1 MSFPTGP
8 TVGVFA
14 PNTNSANT
22 PPPNA
27 DNLSGAGAR
36 RNKTQSQFLNTIA
49 TLAELAASQ
58 RKEIVEAR
66 AAYDKA
72 TNFSSNLMSECVA
85 ATNRAVAAELECSRL
100 LESLASVRREND
112 NLEAAKLDLQTRLQK
127 EMSQTKALRRT
138 IASKNKQSPERS
150 PRQPTTSPENA
161 QTPKSSATHTLVST
175 PPTSRP
181 ELQPGTPPARAAR
194 RHSVTLL
201 GHPEDRIG
209 GGPLDILIATTPA
222 IADVAAKMHDNFMSS
237 SIDVLGTA
245 GPRLPRYAKP
255 HTPIP
260 KSEPTGTM
268 EYRDDR
274 STSSRS
280 ESVNSAESSPTVHLV
295 IAFNGRVDEKQL
307 VEGLPHPVLD
317 TLSDVEITEL
327 LQAAVKNKKITVLF
341 WNVTPCDSLEL
352 REQLD
357 NLTIDVG
364 GSKFITRAFEV
375 DDSWTEMSYGEL
387 SRAALR
393 KSGFSESKRQS
404 RRNCN

>member
-1 MSFPTGP
+1 
-8 TVGVFA
+8 
-14 PNTNSANT
+14 
-22 PPPNA
+22 
-27 DNLSGAGAR
+27 
-36 RNKTQSQFLNTIA
+36 
-49 TLAELAASQ
+49 
-58 RKEIVEAR
+58 
-66 AAYDKA
+66 
-72 TNFSSNLMSECVA
+72 
-85 ATNRAVAAELECSRL
+85 
-100 LESLASVRREND
+100 
-112 NLEAAKLDLQTRLQK
+112 
-127 EMSQTKALRRT
+127 
-138 IASKNKQSPERS
+138 
-150 PRQPTTSPENA
+150 
-161 QTPKSSATHTLVST
+161 
-175 PPTSRP
+175 
-181 ELQPGTPPARAAR
+181 
-194 RHSVTLL
+194 VTLL

-260 KSEPTGTM
+260 KSEPTGTI

-280 ESVNSAESSPTVHLV
+280 ESVNSTAESSPTVHLV

-307 VEGLPHPVLD
+307 VERLPQPVLD

-327 LQAAVKNKKITVLF
+327 LQAAVKNKKITVF
-341 WNVTPCDSLEL
+341 MWDVTPCDSLEL

-375 DDSWTEMSYGEL
+375 DDSWTEMSNGEL

-393 KSGFSESKRQS
+393 TSGFSESKRQC